1 MTRAR
6 NTLPAK
12 HPETGMRLNC
22 GCALVRAAEVG
33 HVTAFAAIVVAVR

>member
-6 NTLPAK
+6 DALPAK
-12 HPETGMRLNC
+12 DPETVMRLSS

-33 HVTAFAAIVVAVR
+33 HMTAFAATVVAVR